1 VELPLSTSRTA
12 RRPPHWL
19 GLALALGLV
28 LLTPRPALAHLHLR
42 SSVPAAEAALDTV
55 PREIRLVFSEP
66 AELSVSS
73 IRLTGPDGSAIEL
86 GAIALDLGSA
96 RALVA
101 PIAGSLAPGEY
112 TVSWRTA
119 SADGHPVE
127 GHYSFRIAPA
137 AYGLAVAAPPTPTTG
152 MAGSQAGPDSQTA
165 SATSGSEES
174 GDLDVGS
181 PLYVAVRWLNF
192 AALLG
197 VVGAV
202 AFALL
207 VAHRVPE
214 LAADPLKTVARAG
227 LASAIV
233 LALAAVAR
241 LVAQSYALH
250 GVGLRTIVLDTGWGR
265 AWLLGAAA
273 LVVALAAFAGA
284 ARRGRRCCWA
294 IALVAAIALALSSSL
309 SGHAVATPRVAPLAV
324 VADTLHILSAGGW
337 LGTLLIVVLVGIP
350 LTLRQEAGGRARAA
364 SNLINAFSPV
374 ALACASLLVI
384 TGLLAAWLHLG
395 SVPALWQSRYGQV
408 LLVKL
413 AVIVFLVALGF
424 INWRVMRP
432 ALGTDAATR
441 RIRGSAV
448 AELALGTLVLA
459 VTAVLVATS
468 PPAEAR
474 DVAIVPPAVQAQ
486 TR

>member
-1 VELPLSTSRTA
+1 MELPLSTFRIA
-12 RRPPHWL
+12 RRPPRWL
-19 GLALALGLV
+19 GLVFALGLV

-42 SSVPAAEAALDTV
+42 SSVPAAKAALDTV

-86 GAIALDLGSA
+86 GAIALDPESA
-96 RALVA
+96 RALVS
-101 PIAGSLAPGEY
+101 PITGSLVPGVY

-127 GHYSFRIAPA
+127 GRYSFEISSG

-152 MAGSQAGPDSQTA
+152 TTSFEPGPDSQAA
-165 SATSGSEES
+165 SAASGSEAS
-174 GDLDVGS
+174 ADLDVGS

-202 AFALL
+202 AFALI
-207 VAHRVPE
+207 VAPRVPE

-227 LASAIV
+227 LASAAV
-233 LALAAVAR
+233 LVLAAVAR
-241 LVAQSYALH
+241 LIAQSYALH
-250 GVGLRTIVLDTGWGR
+250 GAGLQAIVFDTGWGR
-265 AWLLGAAA
+265 AWLLGAGA
-273 LVVALAAFAGA
+273 LVVALAAFGGA
-284 ARRGRRCCWA
+284 ARRGRRCCWP
-294 IALVAAIALALSSSL
+294 IALVAVIALALSSAL

-350 LTLRQEAGGRARAA
+350 LTLHQEQGARARAA

-374 ALACASLLVI
+374 ALGCASLLVI

-432 ALGTDAATR
+432 ALGTDTATR
-441 RIRGSAV
+441 CIRGSAI

-474 DVAIVPPAVQAQ
+474 DVATVPSTVQAP